1 MNRILE
7 TELLDHLD
15 PADSG
20 AVRSRRD
27 LRFLDLFLGNS
38 RWILRALQRIQDRCN
53 KFVELGA
60 GEGRLCSCVHAVNP
74 GSEITGLDLIER
86 PRDLPPSIRWVSGD
100 FLETLPGVE
109 AEACYGS
116 LILHH
121 LDAAA
126 LGHLG
131 REFRRFSFLLFS
143 EPYRGM
149 VPLRLAGLSSP
160 LFGEIT
166 RHDMPASIRAG
177 FRKGELAA
185 LLSLDTARWEI
196 RETVTRRGTLRF
208 AAIRI

>member
-53 KFVELGA
+53 RFVELGA

-74 GSEITGLDLIER
+74 GSEITGLDLIAR

-100 FLETLPGVE
+100 FLQTLPGVE

>member
-74 GSEITGLDLIER
+74 GSEITGLDLIAR

-100 FLETLPGVE
+100 FLQTLPGVE